1 MGLRGESHSEQSN
14 SIFFYINNGA
24 KRGEVK
30 IRKAMTLSEN
40 VLLI

>member
-1 MGLRGESHSEQSN
+1 MGPRGDSHSEQSN
-14 SIFFYINNGA
+14 SIFFLNNGA